1 MEVTPPSGARSTG
14 RATRISLTVI
24 LMLLGG
30 AAHADDHP
38 TVPVVSGRLFLTRG
52 FSFRKGDWFSFEPS
66 FLLVSG
72 AAGPGRP
79 IVGVARPM
87 LGVGGS
93 GAAIGVATSL
103 ARPCPEGEACQ
114 ASDFLLSLP
123 VSFEA
128 RVERMYGPTSWRR
141 ATYLGPQVTVSAY
154 LFKAFAGWMVDVNDR
169 TDRHVQL
176 GIGFGF

>member
-1 MEVTPPSGARSTG
+1 MEVAPPSRARPLG
-14 RATRISLTVI
+14 RATRLSLTVI

-38 TVPVVSGRLFLTRG
+38 AVPLVSGRLFLTRG

-66 FLLVSG
+66 FLFVSG
-72 AAGPGRP
+72 AGGAGRP

-103 ARPCPEGEACQ
+103 ARPCPPAEPCQ
-114 ASDFLLSLP
+114 ASDFLLSVP
-123 VSFEA
+123 VSLEA
-128 RVERMYGPTSWRR
+128 RVERMYGPSSWRGT
-141 ATYLGPQVTVSAY
+141 TYFGPQATVSAY
-154 LFKAFAGWMVDVNDR
+154 VFKASLGWMVDVNDR
-169 TDRHVQL
+169 TDRHIQL